1 MKVEYKFADG
11 TVSEVEVPEEIGAYI
26 MESRKAEESNGRV
39 YRSHNYS
46 LDSIEY
52 EGEEYGY
59 VEPFRLE
66 EAEDRELLEKALS
79 LLTEIQR
86 RRMKMFIEG
95 LSYRKIAEIEG
106 VDHKCIMR
114 SIELSQK
121 KIKNFIEESP
131 QSTNFPSV

>member
-1 MKVEYKFADG
+1 MTVEYKFADG
-11 TVSEVEVPEEIGAYI
+11 TVSEVEVSEEIGAYI
-26 MESRKAEESNGRV
+26 MESRKAEESNRRV
-39 YRSHNYS
+39 YRNHNYS

-59 VEPFRLE
+59 SESYRLE
-66 EAEDRELLEKALS
+66 EAEDQKKKKKALS

-106 VDHKCIMR
+106 VDHKCVMR

-131 QSTNFPSV
+131 QNTNFPSV